1 MIFGISRRN
10 FKSRRLSEV
19 IIKLEDRARD
29 VIKIGKVIEH
39 FLLDTLSGPIWLKT
53 GSSNFRIDTNHS

>member
-1 MIFGISRRN
+1 MIFGISRTN

-39 FLLDTLSGPIWLKT
+39 LLLDTLSGPI
-53 GSSNFRIDTNHS
+53 